1 MISNVVQRGYWY
13 WIYNGKGKKVGQVT
27 AGDGLVGFTSETVSV
42 KHGTK
47 FGYLMK
53 MVVRRGQFQQ
63 NNMYAWVGW
72 RYC

>member
-42 KHGTK
+42 KHENQVWILWT
-47 FGYLMK
+47 L
-53 MVVRRGQFQQ
+53 
-63 NNMYAWVGW
+63 
-72 RYC
+72 